1 MQIPEV
7 NARCTYINAA
17 KTHTKKSNKKISF
30 EKYIACIR
38 HLHTM
43 LRKIVLPVHFNL
55 SPFDGLFGQY
65 SVIIRFSVAHFVVV
79 VVVALADATE
89 YSSGH
94 DK

>member
-17 KTHTKKSNKKISF
+17 KTHTKNATKKSHSKSILRA
-30 EKYIACIR
+30 YGICIR
-38 HLHTM
+38 CSDP
-43 LRKIVLPVHFNL
+43 IVLPVHFNL

-89 YSSGH
+89 YSSGD

>member
-1 MQIPEV
+1 
-7 NARCTYINAA
+7 
-17 KTHTKKSNKKISF
+17 
-30 EKYIACIR
+30 
-38 HLHTM
+38 M